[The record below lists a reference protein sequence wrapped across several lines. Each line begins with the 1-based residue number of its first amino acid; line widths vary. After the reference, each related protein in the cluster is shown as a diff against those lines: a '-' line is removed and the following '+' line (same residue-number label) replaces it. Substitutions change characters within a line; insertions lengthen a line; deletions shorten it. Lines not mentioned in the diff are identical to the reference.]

1 MPSIKPTGEEMD
13 RIARR
18 LLETV
23 GEPEIK
29 SEAVS
34 QEDRWRVAAARL
46 RQARKLKG
54 YTQQRLARVLGVT
67 EGYVQAI
74 ESGRRRPSLDTQA
87 KVYAWLLKHGLE
99 HFFYYCLVIAIV
111 R

>member
-1 MPSIKPTGEEMD
+1 MPSVKPTGEEVD

-18 LLETV
+18 LLRTA

-46 RQARKLKG
+46 KQARKLKG
-54 YTQQRLARVLGVT
+54 YTQQHLARALGIT

-99 HFFYYCLVIAIV
+99 HFFYYCLVIAV
-111 R
+111 MA

>member
-1 MPSIKPTGEEMD
+1 MPSVKPTGEEVD
-13 RIARR
+13 RIASR

-23 GEPEIK
+23 GEPESK

-34 QEDRWRVAAARL
+34 QEDRWRIAAARL
-46 RQARKLKG
+46 KQARKLKG
-54 YTQQRLARVLGVT
+54 YTQQRLARVLGIS

-87 KVYAWLLKHGLE
+87 KMYAWLLKHGLE
-99 HFFYYCLVIAIV
+99 HFFFYCLVIAIL

>member
-1 MPSIKPTGEEMD
+1 MPFIKPTREEVD

-23 GEPEIK
+23 GEPEIER
-29 SEAVS
+29 EAVS

-46 RQARKLKG
+46 KQARKLKG
-54 YTQQRLARVLGVT
+54 YTQQRLARVLGIT

-74 ESGRRRPSLDTQA
+74 ESGRRRPSLDMQA

-99 HFFYYCLVIAIV
+99 HFFYYCLVIAIMG
-111 R
+111 